1 MPVETIEPEQLA
13 KTSSE
18 ELDFDS
24 LADIEPTIV
33 DREMSNEPLR
43 EFINEVLRAPLPP
56 EIAEMVEQ
64 LRHARNSESLDQQRR
79 LAELIAELEHG
90 VLGRW
95 IKNGRLT
102 PPNVVAEREQE
113 LEAEL
118 IHALEIYTQT
128 EQGEQDA
135 KIKTLRDFLDNPS
148 PTKLEV
154 LAMGR
159 MLGINPKKITLPG
172 GQAKYAQAVHEH
184 AENSLNSL
192 VPPTDDWSDRRRT
205 WQQMAEKEK
214 TLMAS
219 LAVDQAVTISSEEYN
234 NAQNAF
240 NTKYSHAHDTRWTPK
255 GGIHALKEAVETLDK
270 AQQQSADALTTT
282 LSLKQDTLSAI
293 ARGSITIQE
302 VIHMIQERSGALAHR
317 NGRSLHGVF
326 REEIDQEWRAAMN
339 RLASPSLVGLSY
351 SEQEPQEVK
360 KCLED
365 IAHIKKLCRVEAAH
379 INAGQNY
386 QQVLEDIARAQK
398 LFFERIDTPNSL
410 YWHFTRGGLDIMRSG
425 EMQSAELSG
434 KRNTHEVSK
443 GIHFIKPG
451 LGIETRLQYHNY
463 AQGHLTNSR
472 QRLDEPFGMA
482 VIYRLGD
489 IMQTTPLR
497 DEPVADPY
505 KDVGK
510 VAEDTTFRL
519 PDESAAYAYPLEDA
533 YLLPIAS
540 WEQLKLLR
548 EDERFA
554 DILGGDWAPP
564 FKLAREVAART
575 LREAGYSEEWIATH
589 LLDSEK
595 LVDSSLVHPNS
606 ANMSLERDLFGTV
619 GHAITSKIPEDK
631 RVVIPLDATKGQFE
645 PHDSD
650 GGTAPELWKEKLVEL
665 EAI

>member
-192 VPPTDDWSDRRRT
+192 VPPTDDWSDRRRN
-205 WQQMAEKEK
+205 
-214 TLMAS
+214 S
-219 LAVDQAVTISSEEYN
+219 C
-234 NAQNAF
+234 
-240 NTKYSHAHDTRWTPK
+240 TK
-255 GGIHALKEAVETLDK
+255 
-270 AQQQSADALTTT
+270 
-282 LSLKQDTLSAI
+282 
-293 ARGSITIQE
+293 
-302 VIHMIQERSGALAHR
+302 RSCR
-317 NGRSLHGVF
+317 NF
-326 REEIDQEWRAAMN
+326 R
-339 RLASPSLVGLSY
+339 
-351 SEQEPQEVK
+351 
-360 KCLED
+360 
-365 IAHIKKLCRVEAAH
+365 
-379 INAGQNY
+379 
-386 QQVLEDIARAQK
+386 
-398 LFFERIDTPNSL
+398 
-410 YWHFTRGGLDIMRSG
+410 
-425 EMQSAELSG
+425 
-434 KRNTHEVSK
+434 
-443 GIHFIKPG
+443 
-451 LGIETRLQYHNY
+451 
-463 AQGHLTNSR
+463 
-472 QRLDEPFGMA
+472 
-482 VIYRLGD
+482 
-489 IMQTTPLR
+489 
-497 DEPVADPY
+497 
-505 KDVGK
+505 
-510 VAEDTTFRL
+510 
-519 PDESAAYAYPLEDA
+519 
-533 YLLPIAS
+533 
-540 WEQLKLLR
+540 
-548 EDERFA
+548 
-554 DILGGDWAPP
+554 
-564 FKLAREVAART
+564 
-575 LREAGYSEEWIATH
+575 
-589 LLDSEK
+589 
-595 LVDSSLVHPNS
+595 
-606 ANMSLERDLFGTV
+606 
-619 GHAITSKIPEDK
+619 
-631 RVVIPLDATKGQFE
+631 
-645 PHDSD
+645 
-650 GGTAPELWKEKLVEL
+650 
-665 EAI
+665 